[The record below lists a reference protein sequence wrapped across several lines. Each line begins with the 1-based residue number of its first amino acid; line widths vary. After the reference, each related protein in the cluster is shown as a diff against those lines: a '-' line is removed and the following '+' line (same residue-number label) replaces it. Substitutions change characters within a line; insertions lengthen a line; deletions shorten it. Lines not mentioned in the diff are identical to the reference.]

1 MPTSSILHTVQ
12 VPAFDPT
19 TGQLSLESH
28 HLLSTPL
35 GYSSSFSPLS
45 TLSFE
50 SPPSLPYDH
59 TTNEDSSPPKKTRK
73 RTKKVLGEETSAAEW
88 AIHRERLEQTTTTD
102 RESEQH
108 HKSVVL
114 QLEGAIDAVRQ
125 SWIELNRD
133 SESKNEDWTGVTRE
147 KRIKW
152 LGKSDKEMES
162 GKELDL
168 AGAVETH
175 QAHSESKIVQLVKCS
190 TSLAS
195 LFDVPHI
202 NPTDNELVISL
213 KQEEDEAGER
223 QQLSPF
229 RIVLPP
235 SSGFLLSNFSE
246 SWSNPTSSIT
256 KIASSIGGW
265 DIVIMD
271 PPWPNTS
278 ATRSKSYETFDPY
291 DLWKLDLPKLLDNH
305 DSSKPVLVAV
315 WVTNR
320 VKYRRLL
327 LDKLFPSWKI
337 KNPVEWYWIKI
348 ASSNGEPVWS
358 LSSTHRRC
366 YEGLVLGWYNPGGGG
381 KKVKVLEEN
390 KVFLA
395 SPVGHS
401 RKPVIL
407 DLLMPLLPS
416 TSSSPNVLELFAR
429 TTLAGPPHRS
439 ESIDETDRVGTA
451 NEKVTVKKRGF
462 FLAVGNEAIKFNL
475 SVCSKL
481 DKERKCKGWIEID
494 EEGSFNARE
503 TTNEVVENED

>member
-1 MPTSSILHTVQ
+1 MAISSILHTVEA
-12 VPAFDPT
+12 PAFDPI

-28 HLLSTPL
+28 HLLSAPL
-35 GYSSSFSPLS
+35 GYSSSFSS
-45 TLSFE
+45 RCALSFE

-59 TTNEDSSPPKKTRK
+59 TTEELPPPNKKRK
-73 RTKKVLGEETSAAEW
+73 RAKKALGEESTAAEW
-88 AIHRERLEQTTTTD
+88 VLHRERLEQTTTTD

-108 HKSVVL
+108 HKSIVL

-125 SWIELNRD
+125 HWIELKRE
-133 SESKNEDWTGVTRE
+133 SEDEDWIGVAGGE
-147 KRIKW
+147 RIRW
-152 LGKSDKEMES
+152 LDKLQSEGEG
-162 GKELDL
+162 GKELNL
-168 AGAVETH
+168 ARAVESR
-175 QAHSESKIVQLVKCS
+175 QAHSESKIVQLARDSS

-195 LFDVPHI
+195 LIDVPQV
-202 NPTDNELVISL
+202 NESDKELIISI
-213 KQEEDEAGER
+213 KVQEEAEEEE
-223 QQLSPF
+223 QLSPF

-246 SWSNPTSSIT
+246 SWSSATSSISELGNM
-256 KIASSIGGW
+256 KGGW

-291 DLWKLDLPKLLDNH
+291 DLWKLDLPQLLSS

-315 WVTNR
+315 WLTNR

-366 YEGLVLGWYNPGGGG
+366 YEGLVLGWYNPEKRG
-381 KKVKVLEEN
+381 VKHLEEN

-395 SPVGHS
+395 SPIGHS
-401 RKPVIL
+401 RKPVLL
-407 DLLMPLLPS
+407 DLLIPLLPS

-439 ESIDETDRVGTA
+439 LSADGNDEATRV
-451 NEKVTVKKRGF
+451 NEEGSAGSMKRGF

-475 SVCSKL
+475 SVDSKL
-481 DKERKCKGWIEID
+481 DKERRCKGWIEID
-494 EEGSFNARE
+494 EESPVSSDEDLR
-503 TTNEVVENED
+503 NES